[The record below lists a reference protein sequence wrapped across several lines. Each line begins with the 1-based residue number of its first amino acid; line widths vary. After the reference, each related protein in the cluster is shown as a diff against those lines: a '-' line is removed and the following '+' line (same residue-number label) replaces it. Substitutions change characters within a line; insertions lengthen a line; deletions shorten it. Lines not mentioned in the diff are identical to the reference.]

1 MQQQNSSCR
10 CRMNA
15 CANLNHF
22 FLHGV
27 SSSCDDLLIC
37 YSACRNV
44 VTTNDQQG
52 SLLMYLLIGRLE
64 SSHAIHVNLIDS
76 RNNRQMY
83 NLRLIL
89 CSQYGGQ
96 TLPLSIDQTN
106 KQANVEIKALM
117 IKYMFRLFLK
127 S

>member
-1 MQQQNSSCR
+1 M
-10 CRMNA
+10 
-15 CANLNHF
+15 H
-22 FLHGV
+22 
-27 SSSCDDLLIC
+27 
-37 YSACRNV
+37 
-44 VTTNDQQG
+44 
-52 SLLMYLLIGRLE
+52 LLIGRLE

-83 NLRLIL
+83 NRRLIS

-96 TLPLSIDQTN
+96 TLPLSIDQRN